1 MQGTPTQEVWILHLL
16 ESFFNVILGAVGQ
29 HNLLVGPIGVVG
41 EQEGLAQLHATEPLQ
56 CCLVGRE
63 TEFQAA
69 ARGVEF
75 ALEQRLEVLDRA
87 DRANLILHPLAC
99 GLLAF
104 AFFFSPTAELALQS
118 RSLRRALFRLRVRPC
133 SWPSNR
139 CGLKL
144 TTTVCIRP
152 NTFFCVRKT
161 STPPNRGLSK
171 ARKRRRG
178 TASKSLCWLGT
189 SEPTKWKG
197 LLARVSKLSS
207 LLLPLSKIR
216 VMCWQVLVSS
226 R

>member
-1 MQGTPTQEVWILHLL
+1 DAL
-16 ESFFNVILGAVGQ
+16 
-29 HNLLVGPIGVVG
+29 PI
-41 EQEGLAQLHATEPLQ
+41 LQ

-87 DRANLILHPLAC
+87 DRANLIFTPSRVGFWPLR
-99 GLLAF
+99 
-104 AFFFSPTAELALQS
+104 FSFRQRRSLPCS
-118 RSLRRALFRLRVRPC
+118 PRSLRRALFRLRVRPC